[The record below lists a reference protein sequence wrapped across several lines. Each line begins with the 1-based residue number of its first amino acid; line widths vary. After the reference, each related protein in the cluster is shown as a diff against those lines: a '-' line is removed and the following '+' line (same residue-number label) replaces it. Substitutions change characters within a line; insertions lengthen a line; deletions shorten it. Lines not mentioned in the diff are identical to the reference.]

1 MDDET
6 DAALWARVLSGDSRA
21 FGGVWDR
28 HRDRVFRHLIGA
40 GSTPHD
46 AEDLA
51 AAAFLEL
58 WRRRDKVR
66 FVDGSVLPW
75 LLVTAHNVFRNADRA
90 RRRYHALLERL
101 PPAEHAADPAD
112 IVAERDTWRARFVR
126 EVMAAARP
134 ADRDLAMLTAVEGFT
149 VREAAQALGLTEGAA
164 KMRLSRLR
172 TRLDQAARAAALT
185 EGGTP

>member
-1 MDDET
+1 MDEET
-6 DAALWARVLSGDSRA
+6 DGVLWARVLAGDARA
-21 FGGVWDR
+21 FGRVWDR

-51 AAAFLEL
+51 AVAFLEL
-58 WRRRDKVR
+58 WRKRDRVR
-66 FVDGSVLPW
+66 FVDESVLPW
-75 LLVTAHNVFRNADRA
+75 LLITAHNVLRNADRS
-90 RRRYHALLERL
+90 RRRYRALLDRL
-101 PPAEHAADPAD
+101 PPPEDAADPAD
-112 IVAERDTWRARFVR
+112 IVAERDTWRTRFVR
-126 EVMAAARP
+126 EVLAASRP
-134 ADRDLAMLTAVEGFT
+134 ADRDLVVLTAVEGFS
-149 VREAAQALGLTEGAA
+149 VREAAQTLGLTESAA